1 MTLEEIKRSVGGLTG
16 DQRTELADYL
26 LGRLDSSGSDGGDD
40 CRKELARPS
49 PQRVRIVGTLRTL
62 QPDTRSFGVVLD
74 DGREIQGVL
83 ADTESIAPLLNQ
95 RVLALGTAVCR
106 PSGQL
111 LRVDAESVTA
121 SGDTGSFFSTIP
133 KPHRKIFDLSET
145 IREQQHKGGI
155 AAIFGRWPGDET
167 DEQVEAALRELS

>member
-16 DQRTELADYL
+16 DQRADLADYL
-26 LGRLDSSGSDGGDD
+26 LGSLDSSGSDGGDD

-62 QPDTRSFGVVLD
+62 KPDTRSFGVVLD

-95 RVLALGTAVCR
+95 RVLALGRLDRQAAV
-106 PSGQL
+106 
-111 LRVDAESVTA
+111 
-121 SGDTGSFFSTIP
+121 
-133 KPHRKIFDLSET
+133 LSA
-145 IREQQHKGGI
+145 Q
-155 AAIFGRWPGDET
+155 P
-167 DEQVEAALRELS
+167 